1 MDIIKKEKLTGLMY
15 FDFFKEEA
23 QDIINTTDKHIVL
36 YSVNIDDF
44 TYINHKYGYLEGDNV
59 LGAVARWLTDR
70 DNVVTASRAYSD
82 HFFVLRTID
91 DSDAKRIVLDEEI
104 RCYEF
109 VRKMRQDYPLAAFD
123 ISMGIYIPE
132 SGENISSAVDKVELA
147 RRSDMHREHK
157 HVAMYQDEMMLK
169 DITRKSVVPMFKNA
183 IENKRIIAFYQP
195 KISAA
200 GQKLV
205 GAEALARII
214 DEDGS
219 MLSPY
224 QFVSQLEQTSLIC
237 DLDLYILE
245 QVHRDMTEWKK
256 QGMQLIPVSV
266 NLSRVD
272 FYDDMFLDKLRT
284 IVGRYMI
291 DAKYIIFE
299 VTETMFFDDLDYMI
313 EKVNQIKSLGY
324 RVSLDDFGSGY
335 SSLSMVSKLPVDEI
349 KFDRSFVRNSI
360 DTDKG
365 IKIISGLID
374 TIKGV
379 ELDIIGEGIENADE
393 ERIMQDCGCDVIQ
406 GYVYDMPLKKENFAC
421 KYLKEDKK

>member
-169 DITRKSVVPMFKNA
+169 DITRKRYLCLRMQL
-183 IENKRIIAFYQP
+183 RIRELLHFISLRYQP
-195 KISAA
+195 
-200 GQKLV
+200 Q
-205 GAEALARII
+205 
-214 DEDGS
+214 
-219 MLSPY
+219 
-224 QFVSQLEQTSLIC
+224 
-237 DLDLYILE
+237 
-245 QVHRDMTEWKK
+245 
-256 QGMQLIPVSV
+256 
-266 NLSRVD
+266 
-272 FYDDMFLDKLRT
+272 
-284 IVGRYMI
+284 
-291 DAKYIIFE
+291 
-299 VTETMFFDDLDYMI
+299 
-313 EKVNQIKSLGY
+313 
-324 RVSLDDFGSGY
+324 
-335 SSLSMVSKLPVDEI
+335 
-349 KFDRSFVRNSI
+349 DRS
-360 DTDKG
+360 
-365 IKIISGLID
+365 
-374 TIKGV
+374 
-379 ELDIIGEGIENADE
+379 
-393 ERIMQDCGCDVIQ
+393 
-406 GYVYDMPLKKENFAC
+406 
-421 KYLKEDKK
+421 

>member
-421 KYLKEDKK
+421 KYLKEDKN

>member
-157 HVAMYQDEMMLK
+157 HAAMYQDEMMLK

-195 KISAA
+195 KISAS

-219 MLSPY
+219 LLSPY

-245 QVHRDMTEWKK
+245 QVHRDMTEWKR

-324 RVSLDDFGSGY
+324 RVSLDDFGSEY

-406 GYVYDMPLKKENFAC
+406 GYVYDMPLKKENFAR
-421 KYLKEDKK
+421 KYLREDKK

>member
-157 HVAMYQDEMMLK
+157 HVAMYQDEMMIK

-224 QFVSQLEQTSLIC
+224 QFVSQLEQTALIC

-245 QVHRDMTEWKK
+245 QVHRDMTEWKR

-324 RVSLDDFGSGY
+324 RVSLDDFGSEY

-406 GYVYDMPLKKENFAC
+406 GYVYDMPLKKENFAR
-421 KYLKEDKK
+421 KYLREDKK

>member
-147 RRSDMHREHK
+147 RHSDMHREHK

-195 KISAA
+195 KISAS

-219 MLSPY
+219 LLSPY
-224 QFVSQLEQTSLIC
+224 QFVSQLEQTSLIS

-284 IVGRYMI
+284 IVGKYMI

>member
-195 KISAA
+195 KISAS

-219 MLSPY
+219 LLSPY

-284 IVGRYMI
+284 IVGKYMI

>member
-1 MDIIKKEKLTGLMY
+1 
-15 FDFFKEEA
+15 
-23 QDIINTTDKHIVL
+23 
-36 YSVNIDDF
+36 
-44 TYINHKYGYLEGDNV
+44 
-59 LGAVARWLTDR
+59 
-70 DNVVTASRAYSD
+70 
-82 HFFVLRTID
+82 
-91 DSDAKRIVLDEEI
+91 
-104 RCYEF
+104 
-109 VRKMRQDYPLAAFD
+109 
-123 ISMGIYIPE
+123 
-132 SGENISSAVDKVELA
+132 
-147 RRSDMHREHK
+147 
-157 HVAMYQDEMMLK
+157 
-169 DITRKSVVPMFKNA
+169 MFKNA

-195 KISAA
+195 KISAS

-219 MLSPY
+219 LLSPY
-224 QFVSQLEQTSLIC
+224 QFVSQLEQTSLIS

-284 IVGRYMI
+284 IVGKYMI

-379 ELDIIGEGIENADE
+379 ELDIIGEGFENADE